1 MSVSKTVKPRSKE
14 EIVNDI
20 LGYLRDNEDD
30 FVELMEE
37 LDSWS
42 RYLGDD
48 RWCDMDELN
57 EFYAGSEPIE
67 ILNRAYF
74 GRDNDSWTIDRHGE
88 KRYDSFNP
96 NRDYFSFDGYGNLV
110 SSDYRDYS
118 NYLTA
123 TTVLDAFDVRDKICC
138 SDELNRFFDELELAK
153 SEEEWEREGFC

>member
-1 MSVSKTVKPRSKE
+1 MSVSENAKPRSKE

-37 LDSWS
+37 LDL
-42 RYLGDD
+42 RNGYLGDD
-48 RWCDMDELN
+48 RWYDMDELN
-57 EFYAGSEPIE
+57 EIYCGIEPIE
-67 ILNRAYF
+67 ILQRAYF

-88 KRYDSFNP
+88 ERYDSFNP
-96 NRDYFSFDGYGNLV
+96 NRNYFSFDGYGNLV

-123 TTVLDAFDVRDKICC
+123 TTVLDAFRDNIHYPDALK
-138 SDELNRFFDELELAK
+138 EFFDELERAEA
-153 SEEEWEREGFC
+153 EEE

>member
-1 MSVSKTVKPRSKE
+1 MSVGKIAKPRSKE

-37 LDSWS
+37 LDSWN

-48 RWCDMDELN
+48 RWYDMDELN
-57 EFYAGSEPIE
+57 ALYCGTEPIE
-67 ILNRAYF
+67 ILQRAYF

-96 NRDYFSFDGYGNLV
+96 NRNYFSFNGYGNLV

-118 NYLTA
+118 NYLTD
-123 TTVLDAFDVRDKICC
+123 TTVLDAFDVRDKIYC
-138 SDELNRFFDELELAK
+138 SDELNRFFDELERAEA
-153 SEEEWEREGFC
+153 EEE

>member
-153 SEEEWEREGFC
+153 SEEEWEREGFY